1 MELLKTNFETLKIG
15 DELIFRDEFK
25 VINHFIK
32 IGDNRVRLIETK
44 ELKVWTSLPKFIKKV
59 LRSKRLR
66 FLTKKKLHEYYT
78 GQYHEVYKVT

>member
-1 MELLKTNFETLKIG
+1 MELVKSSFDNLKIS
-15 DELIFRDEFK
+15 DELIFKNEFK
-25 VINHFIK
+25 VINHYIK
-32 IGDNRVRLIETK
+32 IGDNRVRLKETQ